1 MSDEQPKVEKLAL
14 TPEEFGAAIGVSRRT
29 AYRMIARGLVPAIEI
44 AGMLRIRIADA
55 KVYIAGQ
62 RPVAPVPIHNSEHK
76 PSHPRAQAGTVG
88 RSTQGTK
95 RRPSCP

>member
-1 MSDEQPKVEKLAL
+1 
-14 TPEEFGAAIGVSRRT
+14 
-29 AYRMIARGLVPAIEI
+29 
-44 AGMLRIRIADA
+44 MLRIRIADA